1 MSVTRRLAAVLC
13 RRALLAREENL
24 FVASL
29 QRNNYLQNRDQSI
42 NSRLCGRG
50 GTEMPTAVN
59 LVQKRF
65 SQCSCPGMDKL
76 PSNKLLMEYN
86 PEDVDRF
93 IEVAD
98 AVEDAFPGL
107 VVEGIEAVEG
117 AHVFAVKM
125 EDGTLIFSHGD
136 RSSLPGN
143 EEIIG
148 VIRAAG
154 AGEQTI

>member
-1 MSVTRRLAAVLC
+1 MAFLIYLVRHKCSAEVGDLV
-13 RRALLAREENL
+13 
-24 FVASL
+24 VI
-29 QRNNYLQNRDQSI
+29 YLQ
-42 NSRLCGRG
+42 
-50 GTEMPTAVN
+50 
-59 LVQKRF
+59 
-65 SQCSCPGMDKL
+65 
-76 PSNKLLMEYN
+76 
-86 PEDVDRF
+86 
-93 IEVAD
+93 
-98 AVEDAFPGL
+98 
-107 VVEGIEAVEG
+107 AVEG